1 MTTSQEVARIFGK
14 RHHHVL
20 AAIRNPIIP
29 NDFNVTNFSYVDIIE
44 ENASGGMVDK
54 SYFEMTR
61 DGFNLIAMG
70 FTGKKAMLHKIAFI
84 DAFNAIADE
93 LMRIRLQGPETTRQI
108 EGPTAKCGYCRKVLP
123 LSAFHLDSHRTPP
136 VQSWCKDSLQ
146 RTAYGKTW
154 LRTTSSV
161 NARITGKKYH

>member
-1 MTTSQEVARIFGK
+1 MKFKSSVRMPGPVIFFEDGIPKTTSQEVARIFGK
-14 RHHHVL
+14 KHYDVL

-29 NDFNVTNFSYVDIIE
+29 NDFHGRNFTVVDIVE
-44 ENASGGMVDK
+44 ENSIGGIVNRRHYK
-54 SYFEMTR
+54 LTQ

-108 EGPTAKCGYCRKVLP
+108 EGPTAKCGHCRKVLP
-123 LSAFHLDSHRTPP
+123 LSAFHLDSHRLPP
-136 VQSWCKDSLQ
+136 VQSWCKYSHEVF
-146 RTAYGKTW
+146 
-154 LRTTSSV
+154 S
-161 NARITGKKYH
+161 